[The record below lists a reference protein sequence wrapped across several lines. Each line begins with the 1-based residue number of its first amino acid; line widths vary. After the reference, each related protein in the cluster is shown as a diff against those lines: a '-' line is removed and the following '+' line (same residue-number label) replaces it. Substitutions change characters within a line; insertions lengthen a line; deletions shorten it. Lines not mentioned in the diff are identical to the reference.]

1 MDARWEITPI
11 NSVHIEKKLSM
22 IENIYFMS
30 YFMSFFD
37 FLIFI
42 RSGII
47 QQERTNI
54 LDRLWNVRYVVQLQ
68 KPLHALLEL
77 VQLTSQLLPL
87 LCQSITGNTHLTYF
101 NILFQLYCI
110 ETYDNKNSNIQYKY
124 CDFFFSPKINR
135 NVKENFGC
143 ITLTQDFWNLLSVPG
158 LWPSESFPYS
168 QSHHNTGLYNYS
180 SNITTSNILNY

>member
-1 MDARWEITPI
+1 
-11 NSVHIEKKLSM
+11 
-22 IENIYFMS
+22 MS
-30 YFMSFFD
+30 YFEFF
-37 FLIFI
+37 IFI

-124 CDFFFSPKINR
+124 CDFFFLPKLTEMLKKILAVSHLRRISGIFSLYQAFGHQNLFHT
-135 NVKENFGC
+135 VKATTILAC
-143 ITLTQDFWNLLSVPG
+143 TIIHRILLQV
-158 LWPSESFPYS
+158 
-168 QSHHNTGLYNYS
+168 
-180 SNITTSNILNY
+180 TS

>member
-30 YFMSFFD
+30 YFMSYFEFF
-37 FLIFI
+37 IFI

-101 NILFQLYCI
+101 NILF
-110 ETYDNKNSNIQYKY
+110 
-124 CDFFFSPKINR
+124 
-135 NVKENFGC
+135 
-143 ITLTQDFWNLLSVPG
+143 
-158 LWPSESFPYS
+158 
-168 QSHHNTGLYNYS
+168 
-180 SNITTSNILNY
+180 